1 MSIEKMLESC
11 EQDVHRF
18 VGYGAATRL
27 SDWRTCNSQKE
38 RIKFIQTAI
47 RKKNNSNIGFAVH
60 LNGGTSLESIV
71 LCYPEMFTDE
81 DYNIA
86 SSHIGEY

>member
-1 MSIEKMLESC
+1 MSIEKMLETC
-11 EQDVHRF
+11 EEDTHRF

-27 SDWRTCNSQKE
+27 SNWRTCGSDKE
-38 RIKFIQTAI
+38 RIQFIQTAI
-47 RKKNNSNIGFAVH
+47 RKDNNNSIGFAVH

-71 LCYPEMFTDE
+71 LSYPEMFTDE
-81 DYNIA
+81 DYDIA

>member
-1 MSIEKMLESC
+1 MSIEKMLEVC
-11 EQDVHRF
+11 EEDTHRF
-18 VGYGAATRL
+18 VSYGAAIRI
-27 SDWRTCNSQKE
+27 SDWRTCVSDKE

-47 RKKNNSNIGFAVH
+47 RKDNNSEIGFAVH

-71 LCYPEMFTDE
+71 LSYPELFTDE
-81 DYNIA
+81 DYVIA

>member
-11 EQDVHRF
+11 EEDTHRY
-18 VGYGAATRL
+18 VGYGAATRMG
-27 SDWRTCNSQKE
+27 SWRTCDNDSE
-38 RIKFIQTAI
+38 RVKFIQTEI
-47 RKKNNSNIGFAVH
+47 RKQNYSDIGFAVH

-71 LCYPEMFTDE
+71 LSYPEMFTDE
-81 DYNIA
+81 DYDLA